1 MKLQLTLDKS
11 AISLSLLCMAHCLI
25 LPSLAI
31 LLPAVLAVPLGDELF
46 HKALLICVIPLS
58 AVALFLGCQKHKG
71 WTVLSWGAIGLSIL
85 IFSAIFGHELVGETG
100 EKLATVVGSSFI
112 ILSHYKN
119 YRLCSKHQKCECP

>member
-25 LPSLAI
+25 LPSLLI

-58 AVALFLGCQKHKG
+58 AIALFLGCRKHKS
-71 WTVLSWGAIGLSIL
+71 WNILSWGLLGLAVL
-85 IFSAIFGHELVGETG
+85 IFAGFFGHDLVGETG
-100 EKLATVVGSSFI
+100 EKLATIVGSLFI

-119 YRLCSKHQKCECP
+119 YRLCSNHKKCEC